1 MTGTYCGRFFKNL
14 WTACC
19 RAVTRVRMTQICV
32 TNEKHWDLEESKHN
46 IVANLSYIGSRV
58 WIEMAILV
66 LQQERKWLF
75 TDMENVAG
83 KLLSGDN
90 VRQSYKILE
99 VSTALQV
106 DWIILSRLLGA
117 CFSCEAS
124 LQYFW
129 FILIFFTHSF
139 WCFTGCLNNFS
150 TEGTSDRVIVNRAC

>member
-1 MTGTYCGRFFKNL
+1 
-14 WTACC
+14 
-19 RAVTRVRMTQICV
+19 MTQICV

-106 DWIILSRLLGA
+106 DWIIYLDFLVLVLVAKQA
-117 CFSCEAS
+117 CNIFDLFWYS
-124 LQYFW
+124 LRTVFDV
-129 FILIFFTHSF
+129 LR
-139 WCFTGCLNNFS
+139 
-150 TEGTSDRVIVNRAC
+150 DV

>member
-1 MTGTYCGRFFKNL
+1 
-14 WTACC
+14 
-19 RAVTRVRMTQICV
+19 MTQICV

-106 DWIILSRLLGA
+106 DWIILSRLLRA

-129 FILIFFTHSF
+129 WKNFRTAPYLIMHVHL
-139 WCFTGCLNNFS
+139 TGDTLNNKAPYM
-150 TEGTSDRVIVNRAC
+150 DV